1 MMLPCFA
8 PMAMRSPIS
17 RVRSVTDTSMM
28 FMTPMPPTTSEMS
41 AMPEMSRAMVP
52 VVLSMVFLM
61 LSVFTVKKS
70 VLPWRAVSRAVRFFS
85 AMRGMTLSFTLTMT
99 EEMCRCPVILFMTVV

>member
-1 MMLPCFA
+1 
-8 PMAMRSPIS
+8 MRSPIS

-52 VVLSMVFLM
+52 VVLSIVFLM

-70 VLPWRAVSRAVRFFS
+70 VLPWRAVSRAS
-85 AMRGMTLSFTLTMT
+85 GSF
-99 EEMCRCPVILFMTVV
+99 PP